1 MDSIE
6 LGKLGSVAVLKPRS
20 FAAINDLCS
29 EWTDTASR
37 AKLARLCGA
46 AVGICWDFDKHP
58 KGPPAYAIEAAD
70 PVAYG
75 GAVIDWLYARDISP
89 ALVYP
94 AGRELI
100 EWLFGEIPTE
110 AEVADAEVF
119 SDAGSERLTG

>member
-58 KGPPAYAIEAAD
+58 KGPPAVVAAAAA
-70 PVAYG
+70 PVSFG
-75 GAVIDWLYARDISP
+75 GVVLVWRHARYFAP
-89 ALVYP
+89 ALVVP
-94 AGRELI
+94 AGRGQMG
-100 EWLFGEIPTE
+100 WLFGKIPTE
-110 AEVADAEVF
+110 AEGADAEVF
-119 SDAGSERLTG
+119 SDAESGRLTG

>member
-1 MDSIE
+1 MTEIE
-6 LGKLGSVAVLKPRS
+6 LGKLGAVAVIKPRS

-46 AVGICWDFDKHP
+46 AVGVCWDFAKHP
-58 KGPPAYAIEAAD
+58 KGPPRYAIEAAD

-75 GAVIDWLYARDISP
+75 GAVIDWLYAKDISP

-100 EWLFGEIPTE
+100 EWLFGHIPTE
-110 AEVADAEVF
+110 IEVAEAEDF
-119 SDAGSERLTG
+119 SEGESERLTA